1 MSYWHGGKRNM
12 SSHKWFVI
20 AQSDYRTRTSSIRSI
35 RRYFPFIVLGILA
48 VFVLYIAPA
57 LIDLFTNELV
67 AFLLSQVA
75 VAFVPILFLMF
86 FIVFMWFPIA
96 FMLRDVRS
104 EQQVL
109 LLSAPVNPRDIL
121 LGEFLGELPLYIIII
136 TIITGFI
143 TALFDPLEV
152 SGLQKAVIVTSFV
165 ITLSSALWIGTVIA
179 ALLRTRLG
187 RSSRSKDAAKALS
200 LLLVV
205 PFIAILY
212 AFMGGGV
219 LERLADPETSTMIR
233 DILLIFPS
241 SWGAGI
247 VTQFAA
253 HPGVIGSE
261 VVPRLAG
268 SILFLGAS
276 FWVGM
281 KLADRA
287 YSMETTSF
295 TAAQVGPDGTF
306 YKAVNYIGGKGS
318 FGMLLTSTFKI
329 YVRRFQNL
337 SWIVYIVALAALMN
351 IFLMKPQDLF
361 PVFLASSFIFPM
373 LAVAVASDMTLRG
386 KETFFL
392 YKKVPSGVGKL
403 IKTRLVQGWLIAPV
417 VAGALM
423 ALSVKL
429 IPGTTVVS
437 GIMYTGAIMLYAA
450 AHTVLALGLFLLRP
464 AYNERGSEFML
475 NLMIPAQGSAFFV
488 LGSLIMLSEKGVF
501 YFVIPV
507 VWAVGIGVLLLG
519 KRRFSKME

>member
-1 MSYWHGGKRNM
+1 M

-20 AQSDYRTRTSSIRSI
+20 ARSDYRARTSSIRSI
-35 RRYFPFIVLGILA
+35 RRYFPFIVAGILA
-48 VFVLYIAPA
+48 VFVFYIAPA
-57 LIDLFTNELV
+57 LIGLFTNELV

-75 VAFVPILFLMF
+75 VAFMPILFLMF
-86 FIVFMWFPIA
+86 FFAFMWFPIA

-488 LGSLIMLSEKGVF
+488 LGSLIMLGEKGVF